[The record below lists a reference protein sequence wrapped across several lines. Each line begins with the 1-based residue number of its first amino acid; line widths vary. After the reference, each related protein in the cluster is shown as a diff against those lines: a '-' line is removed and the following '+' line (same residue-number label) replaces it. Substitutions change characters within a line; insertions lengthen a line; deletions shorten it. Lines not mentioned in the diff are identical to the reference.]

1 MSLELLPVLLVP
13 GPTLHA
19 GLSLLVRGLYGSFL
33 SSLTMPSVSP
43 ESCVGFPQLPEL
55 TFCVAGLMCTCLGS
69 WGPPSALR
77 GLYALVSTYQPTLYV
92 TGLVCPSL
100 GSLGLHSLPQGLC
113 ALERFVCL
121 STLSILGLPSV
132 LWGFYGLLSFP

>member
-55 TFCVAGLMCTCLGS
+55 TFCVAGLMCTCLHS
-69 WGPPSALR
+69 PGPPST
-77 GLYALVSTYQPTLYV
+77 S
-92 TGLVCPSL
+92 
-100 GSLGLHSLPQGLC
+100 QGLC
-113 ALERFVCL
+113 AL
-121 STLSILGLPSV
+121 V
-132 LWGFYGLLSFP
+132 LAHGAHPLR